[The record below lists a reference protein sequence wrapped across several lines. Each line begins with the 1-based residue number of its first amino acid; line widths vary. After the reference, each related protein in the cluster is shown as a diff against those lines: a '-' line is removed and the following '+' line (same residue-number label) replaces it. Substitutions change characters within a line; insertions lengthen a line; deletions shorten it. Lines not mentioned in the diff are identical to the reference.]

1 MSIHKRDL
9 DVYNEN
15 CEKVG
20 NIIKQKFNS
29 ALI

>member
-1 MSIHKRDL
+1 MNIYKRDL
-9 DVYNEN
+9 DVSNEI

-20 NIIKQKFNS
+20 NIIKQKYNS

>member
-1 MSIHKRDL
+1 MTIYKRDL
-9 DVYNEN
+9 DVYNEI